1 MWALQSGGMTNWEVL
16 RAATIHGAEA
26 LGYAQDIGSLE
37 PGKLADLIVLRKD
50 PLTDIRN
57 TNTIRYVMKNGELF
71 GAIDSTGRE
80 VLPIRYKA
88 VQHLAPGLLI
98 VSGDSGTGVF
108 DHKGTE
114 LLPLEYTEISLVA
127 PGIVKVAQE
136 GRLGYVR
143 LSDRRFIWREAAKES
158 EQAPVPVSEPASAE

>member
-1 MWALQSGGMTNWEVL
+1 MRKKTKW
-16 RAATIHGAEA
+16 
-26 LGYAQDIGSLE
+26 GYADRRGSVLFE
-37 PGKLADLIVLRKD
+37 NRYDQAWEMVDGLARV
-50 PLTDIRN
+50 
-57 TNTIRYVMKNGELF
+57 KNGELF

-80 VLPIRYKA
+80 VLPLRYKA